1 MNRVSRIVVLAAFA
15 AAPLLAQGG
24 GRGTPPPRQT
34 PQGMVLDFQNQDINV
49 VLQAIAEAGNLN
61 ITLINIP
68 STVTVTL
75 RANAQMTREEAREML
90 ISIAEGNNITV
101 TETSSL
107 IRLVGAPR
115 QTTPQLTAAQQA
127 LLAQAAQQRQLQIYP
142 VRLKHANAVTLAPVL
157 LNLVRGAGF
166 TGGRGAQ
173 ILPAGLQLPGGRGN
187 QPQQQQ
193 QGGRGGAAGGGRGGA
208 ADVVFQPQVIQVP
221 VIGGNQQQG
230 GRGGAAQQL
239 QGVFA
244 QQLAQALGVQ
254 TAQQATGASL
264 AFTDTNIQAEELTNT
279 LLIRATAEDFAAL
292 QQLVQSLDLRPLQVL
307 IEVTIAQVE
316 RRDDFN
322 IGVSGSR
329 TEQRGRDTSTLTL
342 PGVSAAR
349 DFVALL
355 RGGNGAVSYNV
366 ALNALQSRG
375 DVRVRSM
382 PVIIAQNN
390 RQAVLNVGSSVP
402 FVQISQTVPNDPTGR
417 VETLSYLPV
426 GTTLTITPIINSDG
440 YVNMAVSQTNDN
452 VTENLQFNAP
462 IISQRQATTNVF
474 VRDGQTTVI
483 GGLSDL
489 TTNKTKSGIPFFSRI
504 PLIGSWLFGNTQNN
518 TVTSELYLFL
528 TPHIVSDDA
537 DIDRMR
543 ESIRLG
549 TDMLQ
554 GVPVTGR
561 IMPRADT
568 ITVRDTVIR
577 RVPPDTGR
585 RSPQR

>member
-1 MNRVSRIVVLAAFA
+1 MTKLTRIVVLAVVA
-15 AAPLLAQGG
+15 AGPLMAQGGG

-34 PQGMVLDFQNQDINV
+34 PQGMVLDFQSQDISV

-61 ITLINIP
+61 ISLNSMP
-68 STVTVTL
+68 SNVSVTL
-75 RANAQMTREEAREML
+75 RVNAQMTREEAREML
-90 ISIAEGNNITV
+90 ISIAEGNNIAV
-101 TETSSL
+101 TETSTML
-107 IRLVGAPR
+107 RLVGPPP
-115 QTTPQLTAAQQA
+115 PQTAAARQSAAQ
-127 LLAQAAQQRQLQIYP
+127 LLAQAAQQRQLNIYP

-166 TGGRGAQ
+166 PTGRGTQ
-173 ILPAGLQLPGGRGN
+173 VLQQQQGRGN
-187 QPQQQQ
+187 QQQ
-193 QGGRGGAAGGGRGGA
+193 QGRGGGGGRGGA
-208 ADVVFQPQVIQVP
+208 QDIVFQPQNIQIP
-221 VIGGNQQQG
+221 VIGGAAQ

-239 QGVFA
+239 QGVIA
-244 QQLAQALGVQ
+244 QQLAQAFGIS
-254 TAQQATGASL
+254 TAQQAGGAGL

-316 RRDDFN
+316 RSDDLN
-322 IGVSGSR
+322 VGVSGSR
-329 TEQRGRDTSTLTL
+329 TERRSRDTTSITL

-426 GTTLTITPIINSDG
+426 GTTLTITPVINSDG
-440 YVNMAVSQTNDN
+440 YVNMAVQQTNDN

-489 TTNKTKSGIPFFSRI
+489 TTNKTRSGIPFFSRI
-504 PLIGSWLFGNTQNN
+504 PLIGSWLFGNTRNN

-554 GVPVTGR
+554 GVPVSGR

>member
-1 MNRVSRIVVLAAFA
+1 MNTVTRIVVLAALA
-15 AAPLLAQGG
+15 SAPLLAQGG

-34 PQGMVLDFQNQDINV
+34 PQGMVLDFQSQDINV

-61 ITLINIP
+61 ISLINIP

-75 RANAQMTREEAREML
+75 RANAQMTRDEAREML

-101 TETSSL
+101 TETNSL

-127 LLAQAAQQRQLQIYP
+127 LLAQASQQRQLQIYP

-166 TGGRGAQ
+166 TGGRGTQ
-173 ILPAGLQLPGGRGN
+173 ILPAGLQQQGRGN
-187 QPQQQQ
+187 AQQQQ
-193 QGGRGGAAGGGRGGA
+193 QQGRGGAAGGGRGGA
-208 ADVVFQPQVIQVP
+208 ADVVFQPQVIQAP

-230 GRGGAAQQL
+230 RGN
-239 QGVFA
+239 
-244 QQLAQALGVQ
+244 
-254 TAQQATGASL
+254 AQQALQNALAQQIAQTFGVQIAPQQGATASL

-316 RRDDFN
+316 RRDDLN
-322 IGVSGSR
+322 VGVSGSR
-329 TEQRGRDTSTLTL
+329 TERRSRDTSSITL
-342 PGVSAAR
+342 PGVSTAR

-355 RGGNGAVSYNV
+355 RGGNGAVGYDV

-440 YVNMAVSQTNDN
+440 YVNMAVQQTNDN
-452 VTENLQFNAP
+452 VTENVQFNAP

-483 GGLSDL
+483 GGLADQ
-489 TTNKTKSGIPFFSRI
+489 TTNKTKTGIPFFSRI
-504 PLIGSWLFGNTQNN
+504 PFIGSWLFGNTQNN

-549 TDMLQ
+549 TEMLQ
-554 GVPVTGR
+554 GVPVSGR

-585 RSPQR
+585 LSSQR

>member
-1 MNRVSRIVVLAAFA
+1 MTKLTRIVVLAVVA
-15 AAPLLAQGG
+15 AGPLMAQGGG

-34 PQGMVLDFQNQDINV
+34 PQGMVLDFQSQDISV

-61 ITLINIP
+61 ISLNSMP
-68 STVTVTL
+68 SNVSVTL
-75 RANAQMTREEAREML
+75 RVNAQMTREEAREML
-90 ISIAEGNNITV
+90 ISIAEGNNIAV
-101 TETSSL
+101 TETSTML
-107 IRLVGAPR
+107 RLVGPPP
-115 QTTPQLTAAQQA
+115 PQTAAARQSAAQ
-127 LLAQAAQQRQLQIYP
+127 LLAQAAQQRQLNIYP

-166 TGGRGAQ
+166 PTGRGTQ
-173 ILPAGLQLPGGRGN
+173 VLQQQQGRGN
-187 QPQQQQ
+187 QQQ
-193 QGGRGGAAGGGRGGA
+193 QGRGGGGGRGGA
-208 ADVVFQPQVIQVP
+208 QDIVFQPQNIQIP
-221 VIGGNQQQG
+221 VIGGAAQ

-239 QGVFA
+239 QGVIA
-244 QQLAQALGVQ
+244 QQLAQAFGIS
-254 TAQQATGASL
+254 TAQQAGGAGL

-316 RRDDFN
+316 RSDDLN
-322 IGVSGSR
+322 VGVSGSR
-329 TEQRGRDTSTLTL
+329 TERRSRDTTSITL

-489 TTNKTKSGIPFFSRI
+489 TTNKTRSGIPFFSRI
-504 PLIGSWLFGNTQNN
+504 PLIGSWLFGNTRNN

-577 RVPPDTGR
+577 RVPPDTGL